1 MIRSKSLKFKL
12 VLSYLLVIFISFG
25 FIAFYLDRNLEENA
39 LQDIKKSLLN
49 QGYLI
54 ESQLISQNAKKQ
66 DPARLEALV
75 QEIAPKIGCRIS
87 IIDDQGRVLADSE
100 RTPEEVLL
108 MDNHARRPEI
118 RAALGGKM
126 GESTRYSS
134 TLKIDMLYLAIPL
147 RQKDSLT
154 TGALRLALPLESV
167 RRMLL
172 VIRKSIILSVSFA
185 LGLAFVLGSLL
196 AAGIVKP
203 LRKIIN
209 VSRRFSAGDFAH
221 KIFYESDDE
230 IGELAATL
238 NKMAQEIEDKV
249 RQTSIQN
256 QHLKAILYSMIEGIV
271 VVDKDARIVSLN
283 PPAETIFNIDS
294 QGADRRL
301 LIEAI
306 PNNEISGIISDVLKG
321 GVSASKEITLVWPLQ
336 RVFQLNASPIFVNNS
351 VAGAVAVIHD
361 ITEIRRLEVMRRDFV
376 ANVSH
381 ELKTPLTSIKGFVE
395 TLLEG
400 ALEDKKNKRHFLE
413 IIREHVDRLDNLVN
427 DLLSLS
433 YLESREIRLDKKE
446 FDLRGLADESLAGF
460 KSQIKKKA
468 LEVANDLPSGLSV
481 KADRDRIEQVL
492 INLID
497 NAVKFNNNN
506 GSINVYCEE
515 SPGQLKVFVEDTGA
529 GIPAKDI
536 PRIFERF
543 YRVDKARS
551 RELAGTGLGLSIV
564 KHIVELHGGSAGVES
579 TEGLGSRFWFTLPL

>member
-66 DPARLEALV
+66 DPAHLEALV

-108 MDNHARRPEI
+108 MDNHAQRPEI

-294 QGADRRL
+294 RGADRRL

-336 RVFQLNASPIFVNNS
+336 RTFQLNASPIFVNNA
-351 VAGAVAVIHD
+351 VVGAVAVIHD

-446 FDLRGLADESLAGF
+446 FDLRGLANESLAGF

-506 GSINVYCEE
+506 GSIKVYCEE

>member
-1 MIRSKSLKFKL
+1 MMGSKSLKFKL

-39 LQDIKKSLLN
+39 VQDIKKSLLN

-66 DPARLEALV
+66 DPAHLEALV

-108 MDNHARRPEI
+108 MDNHAQRPEI
-118 RAALGGKM
+118 RTALEGRI

-134 TLKIDMLYLAIPL
+134 TLKIDMLYLTIPL

-294 QGADRRL
+294 RGVDGRL

-306 PNNEISGIISDVLKG
+306 PNNEISSIISDVLKG

-433 YLESREIRLDKKE
+433 HLESREIRLDKKE

-468 LEVANDLPSGLSV
+468 LEVTNDLPSGLSV
-481 KADRDRIEQVL
+481 KADRNRIEQVL

-506 GSINVYCEE
+506 GRIKVYCEE
-515 SPGQLKVFVEDTGA
+515 SSGQLKVFVEDTGA